1 MATSTHNAPI
11 YSDINLWVG
20 KFSND
25 LIVHDYDAINQNI
38 FLIVTTPIRSKW
50 FDPFL
55 GSNIPKYLF
64 EPLDDITASDIKTEI
79 GTLLTRNLEYRVKIE
94 NVRVIP
100 NYDMQVYGVEVN
112 YVCDELSDASNQFQ
126 FALNKQQS

>member
-64 EPLDDITASDIKTEI
+64 EPMDDITASDIKTEI

-100 NYDMQVYGVEVN
+100 NYDMQAYGVEVN
-112 YVCDELSDASNQFQ
+112 YVCDELSNASNQFQ

>member
-64 EPLDDITASDIKTEI
+64 EPMDDITASDIKTEI

-112 YVCDELSDASNQFQ
+112 YVCDELSNASNQFQ

>member
-100 NYDMQVYGVEVN
+100 NYDMQAYGVEVN
-112 YVCDELSDASNQFQ
+112 YVCDELSNDSNQFQ

>member
-100 NYDMQVYGVEVN
+100 NYDMQAYGVEVN
-112 YVCDELSDASNQFQ
+112 YVCDELSNASNQFQ

>member
-64 EPLDDITASDIKTEI
+64 EPMDDITASDIKTEI

-112 YVCDELSDASNQFQ
+112 YVCDELSNASNQFR

>member
-64 EPLDDITASDIKTEI
+64 EPLDNITASDIKTEI
-79 GTLLTRNLEYRVKIE
+79 GTLLSRNLEYRVKIE

-100 NYDMQVYGVEVN
+100 NYDMQVYGVEVT
-112 YVCDELSDASNQFQ
+112 YVCDELSNASNQFQ

>member
-112 YVCDELSDASNQFQ
+112 YVCDELSNASNQFQ

>member
-64 EPLDDITASDIKTEI
+64 EPMDEITASDIKTEI

-112 YVCDELSDASNQFQ
+112 YVCDELSNASNQFQ

>member
-94 NVRVIP
+94 NVRVVP
-100 NYDMQVYGVEVN
+100 NYDMQAYGVEVN